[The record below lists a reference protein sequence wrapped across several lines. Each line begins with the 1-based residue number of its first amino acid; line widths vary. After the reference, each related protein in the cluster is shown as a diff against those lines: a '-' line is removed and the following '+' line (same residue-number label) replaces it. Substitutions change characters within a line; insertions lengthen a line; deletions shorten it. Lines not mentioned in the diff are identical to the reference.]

1 LSCYD
6 GVPGMNQ
13 SRGSLSAACAYIIW
27 GLLPIYWKALEQVP
41 AKEILCH
48 RVIWSMGFTLLLIL
62 VLNRGRLFFDHLR
75 SRKTMLRVTVSGC
88 LLAVNWLIY
97 IWAVNSGHLVE
108 TSLGYFINPLI
119 AVLLAVFI
127 LGERLRKGQVLAVC
141 IAFLGVVYLTWSYGR
156 VPWIALSLA
165 ISFGLY
171 GLMHKLTRL
180 GTVEGLALET
190 VPVFLP
196 ALGFL
201 LFLEHNQ
208 SAAFLADGPAVSL
221 LLAFTGVATSIP
233 LLLFGYA
240 AKNIEL
246 SRLGLLQYISPS
258 INFVLGLAVYHEYFP
273 ADRFIGFS
281 LVWTAL
287 LVYVLEGRIVK
298 YRLKKQP
305 LH

>member
-1 LSCYD
+1 MD
-6 GVPGMNQ
+6 Q
-13 SRGSLSAACAYIIW
+13 TRGTISAAFAYIFW

-41 AKEILCH
+41 AEEILCH
-48 RVIWSMGFTLLLIL
+48 RVIWSMVFTLLLIFAL
-62 VLNRGRLFFDHLR
+62 KKRRLFFEHVR
-75 SRKTMLRVTVSGC
+75 SKKTMLRVTVSGC

-97 IWAVNSGHLVE
+97 IWAVNAGHLVE

-119 AVLLAVFI
+119 AVLLAVAI
-127 LGERLRKGQVLAVC
+127 LGERLRKGQILAVF
-141 IAFLGVVYLTWSYGR
+141 IAFLGVAYLTWSYGR

-171 GLMHKLTRL
+171 GLMHKLTKL

-201 LFLEHNQ
+201 LFLEHNN
-208 SAAFLADGPAVSL
+208 SAAFLTDGTKVSL
-221 LLAFTGVATSIP
+221 LLALSGLATSIP
-233 LLLFGYA
+233 LLFFGYA
-240 AKNIEL
+240 AKNIAL
-246 SRLGLLQYISPS
+246 SRLGLLQYIAPS

-273 ADRFIGFS
+273 ADRYIGFA

-287 LVYVLEGRIVK
+287 FVYILEGKIFK
-298 YRLKKQP
+298 YRLKKQL